1 MTKENKLTLG
11 VWIDKSVRDE
21 LKAQA
26 LNHGFSLSGWVNC
39 LLAQDVKRFANKQPN
54 AYKLFNVNV
63 AEPEF
68 QSGKKPLLIRLSYS
82 EYEALNRICTFYEKS
97 KQSLV
102 IGVLR
107 SFMTSATVLT
117 NPEEEALINS
127 NFELNKIGVN
137 LNQIAKQLNILAKE
151 KDLKDLDGV
160 YSFDQLKEQLQSL
173 ETAVK
178 RQTEINKRFLVLC
191 KDRIKIQID

>member
-21 LKAQA
+21 LKVQA
-26 LNHGFSLSGWVNC
+26 HNHGLSLSRWVNC
-39 LLAQDVKRFANKQPN
+39 LLAQNVKKVSKKKSKV
-54 AYKLFNVNV
+54 YKIFDVNV

-68 QSGKKPLLIRLSYS
+68 PSGKKTLLLRLSYS
-82 EYEALNRICTFYEKS
+82 EYEALNRICGFYKKS
-97 KQSLV
+97 KQALV
-102 IGVLR
+102 VGVLR
-107 SFMTSATVLT
+107 SFLTSASVLT
-117 NPEEEALINS
+117 DSEEEALISS

-151 KDLKDLDGV
+151 QNLDET
-160 YSFDQLKEQLQSL
+160 YNLDSINEKLESL
-173 ETAVK
+173 ETAIK

-191 KDRIKIQID
+191 KNRTKIQID